1 MPKRRSD
8 ADFRRFLDQYP
19 KVRISRFRATGVVN
33 PSRNYAII
41 PLNGRDKLL
50 NVVHTHF
57 PCGGGYSYFVCPGC
71 SKRAV
76 VLYLIDAP
84 RCRRC
89 CQALNIVD
97 RSAYGFGRTERLR
110 ARDQYLDELIRKLET
125 TEPLMLK
132 PAPPNWG
139 GRCRR
144 VQRGNRLTMRMR
156 RNMVALRLNQLV
168 SQQASERAEDGA
180 RIKTYKPSEAAR
192 HLIDF
197 KPIWRARTTENLQRA
212 LDNAQETILNALQS
226 NDPKT
231 RLNAAK
237 LMLKTRQARSLGFT

>member
-8 ADFRRFLDQYP
+8 AHFRRFLDRYP
-19 KVRISRFRATGVVN
+19 KIRISRFRATGVVD
-33 PSRNYAII
+33 PSRHYAII

-50 NVVHTHF
+50 NVAHTHF

-89 CQALNIVD
+89 CHALNIVD
-97 RSAYGFGRTERLR
+97 RSAYGFGRTERLM
-110 ARDQYLDELIRKLET
+110 ARDAALDALIRKLET

-144 VQRGNRLTMRMR
+144 VQRGNRLIWRMR
-156 RNMVALRLNQLV
+156 CNMIALRLNQLA
-168 SQQASERAEDGA
+168 SQQARDSGGLKITRAFTP
-180 RIKTYKPSEAAR
+180 RAATTQV
-192 HLIDF
+192 LDV
-197 KPIWRARTTENLQRA
+197 KPIWRARTSEQLQQA
-212 LDNAQETILNALQS
+212 LDAAQEAILSALES
-226 NDPKT
+226 SDPKT

-237 LMLKTRQARSLGFT
+237 LMLRTRQAGL